1 MIFIAQTLEAIKLMK
16 RMIDYQCNNE
26 TTQDSLAQIE
36 APIIIDEKKNDFIAP
51 GEMGNGLEIERGK
64 LLPDDIRKYDDGL
77 EKNAFNV
84 FASDLISKHRTLP
97 DVRDEDCRKM
107 KYKSLLITASIVIC
121 FHNEAWSVLLRS
133 IHSIIDRSPKN
144 LLKEIILVDDFS
156 DMGKM
161 IYF

>member
-26 TTQDSLAQIE
+26 TTQDSLTQIE
-36 APIIIDEKKNDFIAP
+36 PPIIIDEKKNDFIAP
-51 GEMGNGLEIERGK
+51 GEMGNGLEIARGK

-97 DVRDEDCRKM
+97 
-107 KYKSLLITASIVIC
+107 
-121 FHNEAWSVLLRS
+121 
-133 IHSIIDRSPKN
+133 
-144 LLKEIILVDDFS
+144 EI
-156 DMGKM
+156 
-161 IYF
+161 